1 MRDTPAFG
9 RLVVATVGWP
19 GVAAVV
25 PELPP
30 GWLPRH
36 LCCSPDEPI
45 TLPTATIFVDVDEWG
60 ACAHSLG
67 RTGSALF
74 AGLVARLAN
83 EWDGTPQT
91 ARSRLGDA
99 GQRARRRRYSRQR
112 LHDVYITVDRALA
125 TTDLREIRDAV
136 KQALTGPQDLRDE
149 VSAIR
154 SLGPG
159 RGQSVDSPFRRSA
172 VRVLGNC
179 AGTGLCFGHC
189 LSAGPYQLE

>member
-1 MRDTPAFG
+1 
-9 RLVVATVGWP
+9 
-19 GVAAVV
+19 
-25 PELPP
+25 
-30 GWLPRH
+30 
-36 LCCSPDEPI
+36 
-45 TLPTATIFVDVDEWG
+45 
-60 ACAHSLG
+60 
-67 RTGSALF
+67 LF

-83 EWDGTPQT
+83 EWDGSPQT

-154 SLGPG
+154 SLGLLLPK
-159 RGQSVDSPFRRSA
+159 RLVRVVDSATTVISSNIVVTDPAATRLDRRTPTASP
-172 VRVLGNC
+172 R
-179 AGTGLCFGHC
+179 GL
-189 LSAGPYQLE
+189 SIWAWPKR